1 MNIEYS
7 SIQRDL
13 QVVIVNDVSFDYN
26 PIKGPTWLIEMS
38 LLEPLIAGLQKKHR
52 NSTK

>member
-1 MNIEYS
+1 MIEYS

-26 PIKGPTWLIEMS
+26 PIIGPTWLIETS
-38 LLEPLIAGLQKKHR
+38 
-52 NSTK
+52 